1 MNVVTTPRRAGLGSV
16 LAAVLVL
23 AGSATASAHIQVTPS
38 VAAPNDPVHFT
49 VLVPGESER
58 ETTKVELKVPADVL
72 PFSFGTTPGWK
83 RTLVEAP
90 NGAVDRIVWTGR
102 MPKDG
107 FAEFSFLAGTPEK
120 PTTLTWKAVQTYAG
134 GQIVRWIGAPG
145 AEHPAP
151 VTQVVR
157 GAPRQNA
164 GGESGEKPGAGADP
178 AADSGTAGTAT
189 GEPAVAA
196 APAAST
202 TDDIDW
208 VARGLALA
216 GLFAGLAAIVL
227 ATRSGKARK
236 GR

>member
-1 MNVVTTPRRAGLGSV
+1 MNVATTLRRTGLGSA

-38 VAAPNDPVHFT
+38 LAAPNDPVHFT

-134 GQIVRWIGAPG
+134 GQVVRWIGAPG
-145 AEHPAP
+145 SDQPAP

-164 GGESGEKPGAGADP
+164 GGESGEKPRAGADP
-178 AADSGTAGTAT
+178 VAAAGAETPST
-189 GEPAVAA
+189 DPAVAA
-196 APAAST
+196 TPAAT
-202 TDDIDW
+202 AATDDIDW
-208 VARGLALA
+208 IARGLALA

-236 GR
+236 AR

>member
-1 MNVVTTPRRAGLGSV
+1 MNVATTLRRTGLGSG

-134 GQIVRWIGAPG
+134 GQVVRWIGAPG
-145 AEHPAP
+145 SEQPAP

-164 GGESGEKPGAGADP
+164 GGESGETTGTDPAVTPGSEAVDEPAGAAP
-178 AADSGTAGTAT
+178 
-189 GEPAVAA
+189 PA
-196 APAAST
+196 APAA

-227 ATRSGKARK
+227 ATRSSKTRKAR
-236 GR
+236 